1 MKVLLKVSRKMNS
14 RYVFDLNLR
23 MKSLQVVQISYAWRS
38 DSMVTFK
45 ALRRVTE
52 TVSNRNA
59 ASEINLVRINLL
71 ILKDMNF
78 RHVSLYFAKEI
89 YCSKAKLL

>member
-1 MKVLLKVSRKMNS
+1 MNS
-14 RYVFDLNLR
+14 HYVFDLNLR

-45 ALRRVTE
+45 VLRRVTE

-71 ILKDMNF
+71 MLKDMNS
-78 RHVSLYFAKEI
+78 RHVSLYFAKGI